1 MCGLNPALPG
11 ENGAY
16 ASSLLFIVKVIQ
28 SPWPTGAQRQLPRLK
43 KRNTN
48 SYGTVSR
55 ASRQQ
60 LISESKTAV
69 TYLARPFSQGILGQD
84 KRAQQSITRT
94 LYTTLL
100 IPTGKIIQPAPQTAI
115 HH

>member
-1 MCGLNPALPG
+1 MWGLNPALPG

-16 ASSLLFIVKVIQ
+16 ASCLLFIMKVIQ
-28 SPWPTGAQRQLPRLK
+28 SPCPTGAQRQLPRQK
-43 KRNTN
+43 KKETP
-48 SYGTVSR
+48 TATAQFPR

-84 KRAQQSITRT
+84 KRAQQSIT
-94 LYTTLL
+94 TTL
-100 IPTGKIIQPAPQTAI
+100 
-115 HH
+115 